1 MNNFAKQ
8 LLKWTTMIALSI
20 VSTVVITIAARL
32 TWEVVRFTW
41 QLCDWI
47 ISP

>member
-1 MNNFAKQ
+1 MNNLGKQ

-20 VSTVVITIAARL
+20 ASTVVLTIAARL